1 VQQQKIIGLTGGIGS
16 GKSTIARMAR
26 ILGFP
31 VYDADNEVKKLYTE
45 YPELRAA
52 ISELFGRDVFTNDQL
67 NRSLLA
73 SRIFDTKD
81 GKEKI
86 GHLIQPYLEAHFVS
100 WCAQNHHHTWLLK
113 EAAILIESGNYK
125 SCEHVVHVT
134 APESLRISRV
144 NKRNG
149 WSEAEILARMRAQLT
164 EKERAAYCDFEI
176 VNDDIEP
183 ILPQLLSILKSIMD

>member
-86 GHLIQPYLEAHFVS
+86 GHLIQPYLL
-100 WCAQNHHHTWLLK
+100 Q
-113 EAAILIESGNYK
+113 IL
-125 SCEHVVHVT
+125 
-134 APESLRISRV
+134 
-144 NKRNG
+144 
-149 WSEAEILARMRAQLT
+149 
-164 EKERAAYCDFEI
+164 
-176 VNDDIEP
+176 
-183 ILPQLLSILKSIMD
+183 